1 MLLNWKPRF
10 AETGIEYYHIL
21 SVRDFILTLNPR
33 TPMIYKFKVD
43 ETIALEKIYEVEA
56 VSLDEAVEKAKVG
69 DTVKEKL
76 VRELMVSS
84 RFIVKNL
91 TEGE

>member
-1 MLLNWKPRF
+1 
-10 AETGIEYYHIL
+10 
-21 SVRDFILTLNPR
+21 
-33 TPMIYKFKVD
+33 MIYKFKVD